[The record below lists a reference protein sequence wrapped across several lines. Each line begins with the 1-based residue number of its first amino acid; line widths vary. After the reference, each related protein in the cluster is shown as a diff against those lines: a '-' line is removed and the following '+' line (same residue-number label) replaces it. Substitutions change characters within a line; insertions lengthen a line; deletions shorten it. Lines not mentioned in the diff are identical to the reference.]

1 MTTDEC
7 FPDVTLH
14 ADGLTL
20 RPFVEADVPAV
31 VEACTDPVTLTWL
44 PLPTPYTE
52 EVARGFVSAFAPSLL
67 ASGRGVLRAVEVDG
81 ELAGAID
88 LKRADWAAR
97 VTEIGYWAHPG
108 SRGRGVMSAATRLLS
123 RWALRDIGFQRVE
136 LRIATGNTA
145 SLRVAER
152 AGFTREGVLRNAGY
166 VHAGRVD
173 LEVWSLVPADLADR
187 GTQRRMVQV
196 GPDPR

>member
-1 MTTDEC
+1 MTTIEG

-14 ADGLTL
+14 SDVLTL

-52 EVARGFVSAFAPSLL
+52 EVAREFVRTFAPSLL
-67 ASGRGVLRAVEVDG
+67 ASGGGVVRAIEADG
-81 ELAGAID
+81 VVVGAID
-88 LKRADWAAR
+88 LKHTSWPAR
-97 VTEIGYWAHPG
+97 VTEIGYWAHPR
-108 SRGRGVMSAATRLLS
+108 SRGRGLVSEATRMLS
-123 RWALRDIGFQRVE
+123 QWALREVGLERVE

-145 SLRVAER
+145 SLKVAAR
-152 AGFTREGVLRNAGY
+152 AGFTREGVLRNAGF
-166 VHAGRVD
+166 VHGGRVD
-173 LEVWSLVPADLADR
+173 LEVWSVVPSDLVGR
-187 GTQRRMVQV
+187 GQEPRVVQV